1 MGTGCT
7 ARKELPGSSDMQQRH
22 SKMYSEE
29 ENLPERLWLFVISR
43 GSGLVNSGRA
53 AGAVDGWK
61 RCEALGRRKLG
72 WNGPDYS
79 SEAGCMRNGHA
90 QVTVDPCVC
99 KLRRL

>member
-1 MGTGCT
+1 MPLC
-7 ARKELPGSSDMQQRH
+7 
-22 SKMYSEE
+22 Y
-29 ENLPERLWLFVISR
+29 SR

-79 SEAGCMRNGHA
+79 SEAGCMHA
-90 QVTVDPCVC
+90 EWARTGDRGPVRVQVAAFMIKISCDNQ
-99 KLRRL
+99 